1 MKGFAEQRSINVR
14 GSIREMKPGQSIEF
28 SREQTKPSY
37 VRVVCCNISLDYGYK
52 YSVKKLDNDKFR
64 VTRNA

>member
-1 MKGFAEQRSINVR
+1 
-14 GSIREMKPGQSIEF
+14 MKPGQSIEF
-28 SREQTKPSY
+28 SREQAKPSY
-37 VRVVCCNISLDYGYK
+37 VRVVCCNIALDYGYK

>member
-28 SREQTKPSY
+28 SREQAKPSY
-37 VRVVCCNISLDYGYK
+37 VRAVCCNISLDYGYK
-52 YSVKKLDNDKFR
+52 YSVNKLDDDKFR